1 MLGKGLF
8 VSLFLANVL
17 IITVTGK
24 TLLIETEDDLGKDN
38 EKEENKKAAVAQG
51 NKQGLIHKTL
61 RKS

>member
-1 MLGKGLF
+1 MF
-8 VSLFLANVL
+8 IVN
-17 IITVTGK
+17 IIGK
-24 TLLIETEDDLGKDN
+24 TLLIETEDDLDKDN